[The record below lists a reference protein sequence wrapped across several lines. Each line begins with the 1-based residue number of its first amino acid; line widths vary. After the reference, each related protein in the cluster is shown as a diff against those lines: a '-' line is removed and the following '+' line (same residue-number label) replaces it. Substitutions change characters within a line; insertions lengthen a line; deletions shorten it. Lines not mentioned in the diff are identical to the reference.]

1 MFNIFKGKKKELVS
15 PAKGRII
22 PMDQVE
28 DEVFAAKMMGDGFA
42 VIPEEGRIV
51 SPCNGVVVNVFKTKH
66 AVIIRDE
73 FGLEIIVH
81 VGLDT
86 VQLKGEGF
94 DMKVEENQKIS
105 KGDLLLN
112 VDLDF
117 LKAQNKPLVTPV
129 VITNMDIIKSLQVNE
144 GAVDAGQVTLTFE
157 TK

>member
-1 MFNIFKGKKKELVS
+1 MFKIFKGKKKELVS
-15 PAKGRII
+15 PAKGQII

-42 VIPEEGRIV
+42 VIPEEGVIV

-73 FGLEIIVH
+73 FGLELIIH

-86 VQLKGEGF
+86 VKLKGQGF
-94 DMKVEENQKIS
+94 DVKVTENQQVK

-112 VDLDF
+112 VDLA
-117 LKAQNKPLVTPV
+117 LLETHKLSPVTPV
-129 VITNMDIIKSLQVNE
+129 VITNMNLIKSLEVIE
-144 GAVDAGQVTLTFE
+144 GQAASGDVALTFE

>member
-1 MFNIFKGKKKELVS
+1 MFKLFKGKKKELVS

-42 VIPEEGRIV
+42 VIPEEGAIV

-73 FGLEIIVH
+73 FGLELILH

-86 VQLKGEGF
+86 VKLKGEGF
-94 DMKVEENQKIS
+94 DVKVIENQQVK

-112 VDLDF
+112 VDLAF
-117 LKAQNKPLVTPV
+117 LKEKNISAVTPV
-129 VITNMDIIKSLQVNE
+129 VITNMAIIKSLDVTT
-144 GAVDAGQVTLTFE
+144 GDVDAGDVVLTFE
-157 TK
+157 SN

>member
-1 MFNIFKGKKKELVS
+1 MFKLFKGKKKELVS

-42 VIPEEGRIV
+42 VIPEEGAIV

-73 FGLEIIVH
+73 FGLELILH

-86 VQLKGEGF
+86 VKLKGEGF
-94 DMKVEENQKIS
+94 DVKVTENQQVK

-112 VDLDF
+112 VDLAF
-117 LKAQNKPLVTPV
+117 LKEQNISAVTPV
-129 VITNMDIIKSLQVNE
+129 VITNMAIIKSLDVTT
-144 GAVDAGQVTLTFE
+144 GDVDAGDVVLTFE
-157 TK
+157 SN

>member
-1 MFNIFKGKKKELVS
+1 MFKLFKGKKKELIS

-42 VIPEEGRIV
+42 VIPEDGRII
-51 SPCNGVVVNVFKTKH
+51 SPCNGVIVNVFKTKH

-73 FGLEIIVH
+73 FGLELIVH

-94 DMKVEENQKIS
+94 DVKVEEDQKVS
-105 KGDLLLN
+105 KGDLLMN

-117 LKAQNKPLVTPV
+117 LKAQGKPLVTPV
-129 VITNMDIIKSLQVNE
+129 VITNMNIIKSLQVNE
-144 GAVDAGQVTLTFE
+144 GAIDAGEVALTFE